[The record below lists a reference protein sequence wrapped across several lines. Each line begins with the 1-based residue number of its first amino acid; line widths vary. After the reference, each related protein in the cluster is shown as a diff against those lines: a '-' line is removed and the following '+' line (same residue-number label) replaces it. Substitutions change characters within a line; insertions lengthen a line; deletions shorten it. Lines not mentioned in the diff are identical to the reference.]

1 MKNLIIKKLL
11 LLISLVTLCHSMTF
25 GQSKSVFLNLKL
37 GETTYQD
44 ALTQIQNS
52 TYGNYIKIHD
62 GSIFIVG
69 TSVKQNGGK
78 VWDHADIHFQ
88 EGYVNNIQFSSAS
101 ASGHSTDYITKIYKE
116 TKSFFI
122 PKNGYK
128 FWLKKE
134 ENKNYYK
141 YYGCAVV
148 LEMFDSEVAGKVI
161 RVQYIAL

>member
-1 MKNLIIKKLL
+1 MNNLIIKRLFLL
-11 LLISLVTLCHSMTF
+11 LSLVALFHSMAF
-25 GQSKSVFLNLKL
+25 GQSKPVFLSLKL

-52 TYGNYIKIHD
+52 KYGDYIKIHD

-78 VWDHADIHFQ
+78 VWDHADIHFLK
-88 EGYVNNIQFSSAS
+88 GYVNNIQFSSAS
-101 ASGHSTDYITKIYKE
+101 NSGHSTDYITKMYQE
-116 TKSFFI
+116 TKSFYI
-122 PKNGYK
+122 PKNGYE

-134 ENKNYYK
+134 GNINYYK

-148 LEMFDSEVAGKVI
+148 LEMFDSEAAGKVV
-161 RVQYIAL
+161 RVQHIAL